1 MVTQMMVQAFEQMRN
16 KSEWSLSLCNLSPW
30 GAHAAAM
37 LLHVVP
43 FAIIFTVSCGLMYFL
58 RINNEGDNL

>member
-1 MVTQMMVQAFEQMRN
+1 MQLEP
-16 KSEWSLSLCNLSPW
+16 L